1 MLLLTYETTDYGDD
15 AGKKGKI
22 PVSDNRL
29 GDDRKVQA
37 VWQIK
42 F

>member
-1 MLLLTYETTDYGDD
+1 MLVYETTDYGDD
-15 AGKKGKI
+15 AGKKGSV
-22 PVSDNRL
+22 PEADNNL
-29 GDDRKVQA
+29 GDDHKIQA

>member
-1 MLLLTYETTDYGDD
+1 MLCYETTDYGDD

-22 PVSDNRL
+22 PVAGNSL
-29 GDDRKVQA
+29 GDDYKVQA
-37 VWQIK
+37 VLQIK